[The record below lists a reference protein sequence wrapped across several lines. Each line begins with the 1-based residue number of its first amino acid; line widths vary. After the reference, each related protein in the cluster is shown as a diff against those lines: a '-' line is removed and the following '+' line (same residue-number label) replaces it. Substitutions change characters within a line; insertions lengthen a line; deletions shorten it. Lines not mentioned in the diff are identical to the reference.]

1 MGLRNKQ
8 RDKLLKELFF
18 KKIPATV
25 NYTAITKLAF
35 YKKKYKTKCPVSEN
49 WGMNIIITISFKTN
63 KKY

>member
-1 MGLRNKQ
+1 MGLRNKKQ

-35 YKKKYKTKCPVSEN
+35 YKK
-49 WGMNIIITISFKTN
+49 NIKLN
-63 KKY
+63 VQ